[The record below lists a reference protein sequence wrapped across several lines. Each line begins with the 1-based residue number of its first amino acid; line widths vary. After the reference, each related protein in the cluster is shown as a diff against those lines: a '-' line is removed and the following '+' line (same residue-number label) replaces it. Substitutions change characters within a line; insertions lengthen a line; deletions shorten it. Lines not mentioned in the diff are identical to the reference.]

1 MFKSRPPLHWSGRR
15 YLPAWLASLL
25 LIGFLLPGFAQAQ
38 QPDDTSASPKEA
50 VDEVVLPHVS
60 PHDNRDYRVL
70 LLENGLTTLLVS
82 DPEADQAAVSMNV
95 GVGSAQDPEDLQ
107 GLAHFLEH
115 MLFLGTEPFPEA
127 DAYQGYLQ
135 RHGGSHNAF
144 TAPQDTNYFFD
155 IEPEALPGALDR
167 FSQFFLSPL
176 FNPEKLE
183 SERNIVHSEYMSRIR
198 DDGRRENDVLNQVLN
213 SDNPLT
219 GFSVGSRETLADR
232 PENEPSLRQR
242 VIDFY
247 QSHYDANVMHLAVVA
262 PQPLDELEA
271 MVTER
276 FAGIADRGLERP
288 MIEEPLIE
296 EENLP
301 RYVALQSIRDSR
313 HVSFMFP
320 IPDPLQHYRHKPA
333 EFLSHLLGH
342 EGEGSLF
349 ALLREAGLADGL
361 SAGVGRGDE
370 RHALFTV
377 RVSLTPAGAERIDDI
392 QATLFAA
399 IEQIRESGL
408 EEWRYAE
415 QAQLAEQQFRFQQ
428 QGSSLQ
434 NAMRLAMN
442 LARFPVEDVQYA
454 AYRMDG
460 FDREL
465 VDEYL
470 DALRPESLLRVY
482 SGPDVE
488 GERTSPWFDTPWRL
502 VEPELDE
509 AQPLAGLTLPAP
521 NPFIAEDLALL
532 DAQDERP
539 TQLLD
544 EKGFGLWH
552 MADTSFNS
560 PKVEWRFSLQNP
572 QASSDPRHAVLADL
586 LAGWLDDSLN
596 EEFYAARLAGHD
608 VDAYAHARGITLAF
622 SGWRDRQD
630 RVMRRTLEQLL
641 EGDIDAASFER
652 VRYRLQREW
661 RNAPQSALFRQGH
674 RTLAEALMRP
684 HWPSHSLLQASR
696 DLTVDD
702 LRDFREQFLGD
713 LRLQALAIGNLD
725 AELARR
731 EGRLV
736 AEMLAPTLPQEAI
749 PELTPLR
756 VEADLPTLHPRT
768 TREESLV
775 LRYLQGE
782 DRSLDAQARLSVLG
796 QVIDTPFYQRLRT
809 EKQLG
814 YVVSAGYS
822 PLLDAPGLSLL
833 VQSPDTPS
841 GAIQTHIDAFL
852 EEFSQ
857 RLAAMQ
863 DADLAPYRQAVH
875 DSLLQRDTSLSER
888 TSRLWRALSFGDTQ
902 FDRRERLAQ
911 RVLAVSADD
920 LRETWPRLLESPG
933 AIVAYDPGDEPSDV
947 AALSRHLEPLP
958 EAKD

>member
-1 MFKSRPPLHWSGRR
+1 MSNPRLPLHCLPRR
-15 YLPAWLASLL
+15 RPLTWLATLLLGLLLPALS
-25 LIGFLLPGFAQAQ
+25 QAQ
-38 QPDDTSASPKEA
+38 PADDTSASEEA
-50 VDEVVLPHVS
+50 VEEVVHPHVS
-60 PHDNRDYRVL
+60 PHDSRDYRVL
-70 LLENGLTTLLVS
+70 KLDNGLTALLVS

-95 GVGSAQDPEDLQ
+95 GVGSAQDPDDLA

-115 MLFLGTEPFPEA
+115 MLFLGTEPYPEA

-213 SDNPLT
+213 DENPTT

-232 PENEPSLRQR
+232 PEGEPTLRER

-247 QSHYDANVMHLAVVA
+247 QRHYDANVMHLAVVA
-262 PQPLDELEA
+262 PQSLDALET

-288 MIEEPLIE
+288 VIEEPLIE
-296 EENLP
+296 EESLP
-301 RYVALQSIRDSR
+301 LYVRLKSVRDSR

-320 IPDPLQHYRHKPA
+320 IPDPLRHYRHKPA
-333 EFLSHLLGH
+333 EYLSHLLGH
-342 EGEGSLF
+342 EGDGSLYSI
-349 ALLREAGLADGL
+349 LREAGLADGL

-377 RVSLTPAGAERIDDI
+377 RVSLTPDGAERIDEI

-399 IEQIRESGL
+399 IEQIRDQGL
-408 EEWRYAE
+408 EAWRYDE

-428 QGSSLQ
+428 HGSALQ
-434 NAMRLAMN
+434 SAMRLAMN

-454 AYRMDG
+454 AYRMEG
-460 FDREL
+460 FDRGLIE
-465 VDEYL
+465 EYL

-482 SGPDVE
+482 SGPEVE
-488 GERTSPWFDTPWRL
+488 GERTSPWFDTPWRE
-502 VEPELDE
+502 VEPGTDAAE
-509 AQPLAGLTLPAP
+509 PLAGLSLPAP
-521 NPFIAEDLALL
+521 NPFIAEDVTLL
-532 DAQDERP
+532 DVQSERP
-539 TQLLD
+539 SQLL
-544 EKGFGLWH
+544 EAPGFELWH
-552 MADTSFNS
+552 MADSSFNT

-572 QASSDPRHAVLADL
+572 KASNDPRHAVLADL
-586 LAGWLDDSLN
+586 LAGWLDDSLH

-630 RVMRRTLEQLL
+630 RVMRRTLEQLI
-641 EGDIDAASFER
+641 EGEIDTANFER

-661 RNAPQSALFRQGH
+661 RNAPQAALFRQGH
-674 RTLAEALMRP
+674 RTLTEALMRP
-684 HWPSHSLLQASR
+684 HWPTQSLLKASR
-696 DLTVDD
+696 ELTVED
-702 LRDFREQFLGD
+702 LREFREQFLD
-713 LRLQALAIGNLD
+713 ELRLQALAVGNLD

-736 AEMLAPTLPQEAI
+736 AEMLAPTQPKEAI
-749 PELTPLR
+749 PDLVPLR
-756 VEADLPTLHPRT
+756 VDDDLPTLHPHT

-775 LRYLQGE
+775 LRYLQGN
-782 DRSLDAQARLSVLG
+782 DRSLDTQARLSVLG

-809 EKQLG
+809 EEQLG
-814 YVVSAGYS
+814 YVVNAGYS

-833 VQSPDTPS
+833 VQSPDATS
-841 GAIQTHIDAFL
+841 DEIQAHIDAFL
-852 EEFSQ
+852 ADFGQ
-857 RLAAMQ
+857 RLAAMN

-875 DSLLQRDTSLSER
+875 DTLLQRDTSLSER
-888 TSRLWRALSFGDTQ
+888 TNRLWRALSFGDTD

-911 RVLAVSADD
+911 RVLTVTADD
-920 LRETWPRLLESPG
+920 LRQTWPGLLET
-933 AIVAYDPGDEPSDV
+933 AIATVAYDPGDEPSDV
-947 AALSRHLEPLP
+947 AALARHLEPLP
-958 EAKD
+958 EADD

>member
-1 MFKSRPPLHWSGRR
+1 MLMPRPPRLRPGRR
-15 YLPAWLASLL
+15 HPLPWLASLL
-25 LIGFLLPGFAQAQ
+25 LAGFLLAGPAQGQ
-38 QPDDTSASPKEA
+38 QPNDAALEEA

-60 PHDNRDYRVL
+60 PHDSRDYRVL
-70 LLENGLTTLLVS
+70 RLDNGLTALLVS
-82 DPEADQAAVSMNV
+82 DPEADRAAASMNV
-95 GVGSAQDPEDLQ
+95 GVGSAQDPDDLA

-167 FSQFFLSPL
+167 FSEFFLTPL
-176 FNPEKLE
+176 FNPGQLE

-213 SDNPLT
+213 PANPTT

-232 PENEPSLRQR
+232 PEGEPSLRER

-247 QSHYDANVMHLAVVA
+247 QRYYDANVMHLALVA

-271 MVTER
+271 MVAER
-276 FAGIADRGLERP
+276 FADIADRDLERP
-288 MIEEPLIE
+288 VIEEPLVTE
-296 EENLP
+296 DGLP
-301 RYVALQSIRDSR
+301 RYVELKSVRDSR
-313 HVSFMFP
+313 QVSFMFP
-320 IPDPLQHYRHKPA
+320 VPDPIQHYRHKPA
-333 EFLSHLLGH
+333 DLLAHLLGH

-349 ALLREAGLADGL
+349 AVLREAGLADGL

-377 RVSLTPAGAERIDDI
+377 SVSLTPAGAERIDEI
-392 QATLFAA
+392 EATLFAA
-399 IEQIRESGL
+399 IEQIREQGL
-408 EEWRYAE
+408 EEWRYDE
-415 QAQLAEQQFRFQQ
+415 QAQLAEQEFRFQQ
-428 QGSSLQ
+428 HGSTLQ
-434 NAMRLAMN
+434 SAMRLSMN
-442 LARFPVEDVQYA
+442 LARFPMEDVQYA

-460 FDREL
+460 FDSEL
-465 VDEYL
+465 IGTYL
-470 DALRPESLLRVY
+470 DALRPEALLRVY
-482 SGPDVE
+482 SGPEVE
-488 GERTSPWFDTPWRL
+488 GERNSPWFDTPWREI
-502 VEPELDE
+502 EPEAST
-509 AQPLAGLTLPAP
+509 AQPLAGLALPVP
-521 NPFIAEDLALL
+521 NPFIAEDMALL
-532 DAQDERP
+532 DEQDERP
-539 TQLLD
+539 ARLLEED
-544 EKGFGLWH
+544 GFELWH
-552 MADTSFNS
+552 MADASFDT

-572 QASSDPRHAVLADL
+572 TASSDPRHAVLADL
-586 LAGWLDDSLN
+586 LAGWLEDSLN

-608 VDAYAHARGITLAF
+608 AEAYAHARGITLAF

-630 RVMRRTLEQLL
+630 RVMRRTLEQLR
-641 EGDIDAASFER
+641 EGDIDEASFER

-661 RNAPQSALFRQGH
+661 RNAPQAALFRQGH

-684 HWPSHSLLQASR
+684 HWPTQSLLEASR
-696 DLTVDD
+696 ELTVDD
-702 LRDFREQFLGD
+702 LRDFRQAFLGE

-725 AELARR
+725 ADLARR

-736 AEMLAPTLPQEAI
+736 AELLDPSLPREAI
-749 PELTPLR
+749 PDLTPLR
-756 VEADLPTLHPRT
+756 IDDELPTLRPVT

-809 EKQLG
+809 EEQLG

-833 VQSPDTPS
+833 VQSPDAGS
-841 GAIQTHIDAFL
+841 EEIQTHIDAFL
-852 EEFSQ
+852 ESFGQ
-857 RLAAMQ
+857 RLAEM
-863 DADLAPYRQAVH
+863 DDDDLAPYRQAVH
-875 DSLLQRDTSLSER
+875 DGLLQRDTSLSER
-888 TSRLWRALSFGDTQ
+888 TNRLWRALSFGDTE

-911 RVLAVSADD
+911 RVLAVTADD
-920 LRETWPRLLESPG
+920 LRETWPTLLET
-933 AIVAYDPGDEPSDV
+933 AIATIAYDPGDEPSDV
-947 AALSRHLEPLP
+947 ASLTRHLEPMP
-958 EAKD
+958 EADD